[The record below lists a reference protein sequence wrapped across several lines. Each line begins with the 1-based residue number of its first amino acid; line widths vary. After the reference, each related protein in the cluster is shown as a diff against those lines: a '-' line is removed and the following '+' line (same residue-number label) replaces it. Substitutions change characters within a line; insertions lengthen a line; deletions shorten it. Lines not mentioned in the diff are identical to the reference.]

1 MKKYSFEKLTLE
13 NVCLYTTL
21 LKDYYNTYM
30 NLKSCEV
37 IFTKVTSDDYAKED
51 VYKTILKIKKL
62 LDSTKDTNYLDIIFS
77 DENHLNEF
85 TIVKEYIDLIT
96 KINSFYDTSI
106 VDFSKLTYSELIEK
120 IKLYVTQIDT
130 LGMFNSLV
138 KDMKNYKDTGLFE
151 FIEESLSQNVS
162 RSDLESIYY
171 KGYNSLLIDSLSKE
185 Y

>member
-1 MKKYSFEKLTLE
+1 MNGGNGLKKYSFEKLTLE

-37 IFTKVTSDDYAKED
+37 IFTKVTSEDYAKED

-96 KINSFYDTSI
+96 ILRNLYIDAAHFLKPIKE
-106 VDFSKLTYSELIEK
+106 VELA
-120 IKLYVTQIDT
+120 Y
-130 LGMFNSLV
+130 
-138 KDMKNYKDTGLFE
+138 
-151 FIEESLSQNVS
+151 EE
-162 RSDLESIYY
+162 D
-171 KGYNSLLIDSLSKE
+171 
-185 Y
+185 